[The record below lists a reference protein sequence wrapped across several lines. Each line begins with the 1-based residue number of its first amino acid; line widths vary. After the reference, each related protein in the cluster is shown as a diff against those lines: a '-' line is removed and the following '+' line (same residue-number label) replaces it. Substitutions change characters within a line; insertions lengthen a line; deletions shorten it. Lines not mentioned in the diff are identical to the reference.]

1 MKTSLNTFVIE
12 TDGVTSTLTIHSSRF
27 SKFSCLWQE
36 SKIPGAFYLFAL
48 AKHRNRNEE
57 TWVQAPVLIEASWD
71 FREVTY
77 TPGFPVSSSVKGKKL
92 GYRVP
97 KFFPALKF
105 CHSLNAFTRETHC
118 PYQKSKYKSS
128 IWTEVL
134 YLL

>member
-1 MKTSLNTFVIE
+1 MHENFAKYIYYWGN
-12 TDGVTSTLTIHSSRF
+12 GVMSTVTIHSSRF

-36 SKIPGAFYLFAL
+36 RKIPGAFYLYSL

-57 TWVQAPVLIEASWD
+57 TWVQTPVLIETSWD

-77 TPGFPVSSSVKGKKL
+77 IPRFPISSFVKNKKL

-105 CHSLNAFTRETHC
+105 CQKCLHRETHC